1 MEVQKMGMNG
11 AYRIGNMFHVNIE
24 DISSWFDNIF
34 NQKMIRLDVTT
45 HLCYI

>member
-24 DISSWFDNIF
+24 DWFDNIF